1 MDKVM
6 KWNKKKNLVNSLG
19 SKDQLVSF
27 FDSLVQIGKR
37 LILSNSFQE
46 LNLNFLLLNDEFNY
60 LFYFLYSSSHDY
72 FLFQRK
78 NKIY

>member
-1 MDKVM
+1 M